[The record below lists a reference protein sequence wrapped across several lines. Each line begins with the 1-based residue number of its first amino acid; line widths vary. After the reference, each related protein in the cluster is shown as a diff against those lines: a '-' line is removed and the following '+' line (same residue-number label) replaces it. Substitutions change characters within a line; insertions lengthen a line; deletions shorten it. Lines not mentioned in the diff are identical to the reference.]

1 MSVHFSSAT
10 DQWATPQ
17 ELYDRW
23 DRLFCFDLD
32 ACADEG
38 NAKCQRFYSV
48 EVDGLAQE
56 WAPHRVW
63 LNPPYGRSIGRWM
76 AKAKQESAR
85 GALVVALVP
94 ARTDTRWWHDHVVGA
109 AHIIYLQGR
118 VRFGTATAG
127 APFPSAIVIYYPQ
140 MNYHS

>member
-10 DQWATPQ
+10 DQWDTPQ

-32 ACADEG
+32 ACADET

-56 WAPHRVW
+56 WAPRRVW

-76 AKAKQESAR
+76 AKAKEAAAR

-118 VRFGTATAG
+118 VRFGTATSG